1 MMFLCAQVFWGR
13 ICDVRD
19 RFWAALWWTR
29 FRLYVNEIHL
39 AHALETHG
47 EDSMLVRTITERH
60 RRLMKGLRYWRT
72 SDPLVLQVLENC
84 EDEGLPIADLQLL
97 SLNRDLRMTQ
107 EGVVIRCGW
116 GYVAL
121 AYMAGG
127 FTLFHWFVFTTLVL
141 TAPLEL
147 TEKVLGLLAVS
158 GFYWFVWSGL
168 ALYTTRPLAA
178 IMRSGGAIEA
188 IAMRSRRS
196 TAQIVVLSRA

>member
-1 MMFLCAQVFWGR
+1 MFLGVRVFLGR
-13 ICDVRD
+13 IADFRD

-29 FRLYVNEIHL
+29 LSLYLNEIQL
-39 AHALETHG
+39 AYALEKHG
-47 EDSMLVRTITERH
+47 EDSMFVRAITERH
-60 RRLMKGLRYWRT
+60 RRLVKGLRYWRT
-72 SDPLVLQVLENC
+72 SDPLVLNVLEKC
-84 EDEGLPIADLQLL
+84 EREGVPIADLQLL
-97 SLNRDLRMTQ
+97 TLNRDIRSKKD
-107 EGVVIRCGW
+107 GVVIQRGW
-116 GYVAL
+116 GYAVL
-121 AYMAGG
+121 AYMAAG

-158 GFYWFVWSGL
+158 GFYWFVWAGL

-178 IMRSGGAIEA
+178 IMRSGSAIEA